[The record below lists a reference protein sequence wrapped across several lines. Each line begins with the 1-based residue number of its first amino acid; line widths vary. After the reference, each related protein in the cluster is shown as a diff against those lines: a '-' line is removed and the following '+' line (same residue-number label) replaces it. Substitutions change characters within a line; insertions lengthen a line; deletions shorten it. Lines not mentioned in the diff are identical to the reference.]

1 MMTNDEILKEIK
13 KQEETLSLYSIKVFG
28 VSLWRL
34 VRFKIRLQKLS
45 QTIGYTNR
53 TKKDKVSLLI
63 ALKNFFVSL
72 FQLVKL
78 LIVGKKYD
86 NIVLAFPRLTY
97 YNGEYFDKFT
107 DPIISQTS
115 LKKNTIVIQRHLSS
129 KQFKPRFAKHNKV
142 VVYDFI
148 AYITKLCAICLFPLF
163 YLLYAKKINHL
174 YRQARVYFNLNKRF
188 LLLLSVCIAH
198 FYFQKK
204 CWQLILWRLKPK
216 NIFLVNGSIWFSCI
230 AACKRKNITV
240 YELQHGINHAESALF
255 TGTYDPDLDADY
267 FLMFGEKWREK
278 RLGISLNRLINIGWA
293 YKSYMLDKLN
303 ITQSFKT
310 VLVASSPAITERIL
324 KTTIELANAYPDY
337 QFSLRLHPQESLVAE
352 QLERIK
358 PIKNIKL
365 DDKKIDSLVSV
376 LSHEYCIGENSS
388 VLYEALAYGKK
399 VGKIMYN
406 GLYSVRQKDKEL
418 NNIFF
423 INSLLD
429 FKEFIN
435 KESTQLD
442 RELGVYDDFKIE
454 IVENILNNKLDTI
467 PQSV

>member
-1 MMTNDEILKEIK
+1 MITNDEILKEIK
-13 KQEETLSLYSIKVFG
+13 KQEETLSLYNIKVFG

-34 VRFKIRLQKLS
+34 VRFRVRLQKLVK
-45 QTIGYTNR
+45 TTGYINR
-53 TKKDKVSLLI
+53 TKKDKVSLWSI
-63 ALKNFFVSL
+63 LKNYFISF

-78 LIVGKKYD
+78 IIVGKKYD

-115 LKKNTIVIQRHLSS
+115 LKKNTIVIQKHLRS
-129 KQFKPRFAKHNKV
+129 KQFKPRFTKYTPV
-142 VVYDFI
+142 LIYDFI
-148 AYITKLCAICLFPLF
+148 DYSSKLWGICFFPLF
-163 YLLYAKKINHL
+163 YLLYAKKIYHL
-174 YRQARVYFNLNKRF
+174 YKKARVYFGLEKRFF
-188 LLLLSVCIAH
+188 LLLSIQIGD
-198 FYFQKK
+198 FYFKRK
-204 CWQLILWRLKPK
+204 CWQLLLWRLKPK
-216 NIFLVNGSIWFSCI
+216 NIFLVNGSLWFPCI
-230 AACKRKNITV
+230 ATCKRKNITV

-303 ITQSFKT
+303 ISHNCQT
-310 VLVASSPAITERIL
+310 VLVVSSPPVTERIL
-324 KTTIELANAYPDY
+324 KTTIELANAYPNY
-337 QFSLRLHPQESLVAE
+337 QFSLRLHPHESLSTE
-352 QLERIK
+352 QLKRIE

-406 GLYSVRQKDKEL
+406 GLYSERQKDKEL
-418 NNIFF
+418 NNIFYLR
-423 INSLLD
+423 SQAD

-435 KESTQLD
+435 KESTQFNK
-442 RELGVYDDFKIE
+442 ELGVYDDFKIE
-454 IVENILNNKLDTI
+454 IMENILNNKLDSI
-467 PQSV
+467 S